1 MRPLQFLRPS
11 ILSEIKRWWWWC
23 CCVCYCCL
31 FVFITVLKLS
41 LCRIGR
47 VKNGDKDLCKESG
60 GCGCS
65 EEEEEGYREEC
76 EDTLKSRTWLC
87 PLNSSEPSSCTVST
101 LSRKGIKRLD
111 FHSRKQS
118 GKAAK
123 QKQNLHSLR
132 MQGLHYLLD
141 KKAHNCLQFLF
152 QET

>member
-1 MRPLQFLRPS
+1 MVVVVL
-11 ILSEIKRWWWWC
+11 
-23 CCVCYCCL
+23 CVLLL

-47 VKNGDKDLCKESG
+47 VKNGDQDLCRESG

-65 EEEEEGYREEC
+65 EEEEGYREEC
-76 EDTLKSRTWLC
+76 EGTLESRTWLC
-87 PLNSSEPSSCTVST
+87 PVNSSEPSSCTVPT

-123 QKQNLHSLR
+123 QKQNLQSLR
-132 MQGLHYLLD
+132 MQGLHCLLD

-152 QET
+152 QGT